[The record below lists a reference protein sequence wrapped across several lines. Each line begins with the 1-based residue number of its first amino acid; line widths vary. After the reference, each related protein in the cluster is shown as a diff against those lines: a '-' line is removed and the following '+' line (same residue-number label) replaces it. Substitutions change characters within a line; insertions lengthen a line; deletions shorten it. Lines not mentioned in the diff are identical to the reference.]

1 MDNIEKGK
9 QLVDSFIEKYG
20 DLPLSELPKFIPDE
34 DKTKTALIKKML
46 DDSNTSIDTLA
57 KYLDCKP
64 QSLRNK
70 MFRNSFSIDDL
81 IICAHVCNFSVVL
94 KNNATNVDAVID
106 IVEFFKPL
114 DDDVLVRISDLDKE
128 SKAAKRAEY
137 DRLKAQLDKM
147 KAELGFEE

>member
-1 MDNIEKGK
+1 MDNMERGK
-9 QLVDSFIEKYG
+9 QFADEFLKKYG
-20 DLPLSELPKFIPDE
+20 DLPISELPKFIPE
-34 DKTKTALIKKML
+34 KDKTKTALIKKML
-46 DDSNTSIDTLA
+46 NDSGTSVETLA

-94 KNNATNVDAVID
+94 KNNATNADAVID

-114 DDDVLVRISDLDKE
+114 HDDVLVRISDLDKK
-128 SKAAKRAEY
+128 SKVAKRVEY
-137 DRLKAQLDKM
+137 DRLKAELDRM
-147 KAELGFEE
+147 KTEYGFEE